1 MDHPVRR
8 PRGCQRLVTLAVSV
22 YWSAA
27 LPSGR
32 PAAAAW
38 RPGRR
43 GRPVRPAG
51 PPPPGQIRPAR
62 RGQRRPGRPVRQGPR
77 RAERTRRRACTGGS
91 SKFAADPLWVAW
103 AGTSPRLPA
112 GWPGVPTGKRGE
124 LVDLLLDLRQ
134 LLQRLVTAA
143 GSVVALVTF
152 SAGTWLLLERSVH
165 TQYGNQPPQMALVF

>member
-1 MDHPVRR
+1 M
-8 PRGCQRLVTLAVSV
+8 
-22 YWSAA
+22 
-27 LPSGR
+27 
-32 PAAAAW
+32 
-38 RPGRR
+38 
-43 GRPVRPAG
+43 
-51 PPPPGQIRPAR
+51 
-62 RGQRRPGRPVRQGPR
+62 
-77 RAERTRRRACTGGS
+77 
-91 SKFAADPLWVAW
+91 AW

-165 TQYGNQPPQMALVF
+165 TQYGNQPPQMALVFGAFGSAIVGVVYGPAWSALQRRGRLLCAEMFPLCELNAQADILRRATDRQKLEQMLGLDRSIIADLQGRVVLLAPLLASAVTAFLPH